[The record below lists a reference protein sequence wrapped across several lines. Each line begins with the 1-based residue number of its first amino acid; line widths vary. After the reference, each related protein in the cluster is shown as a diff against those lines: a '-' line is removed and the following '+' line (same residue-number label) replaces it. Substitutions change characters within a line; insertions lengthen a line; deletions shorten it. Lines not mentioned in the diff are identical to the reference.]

1 MTALLSHAPDSNCEV
16 KTFGPRL
23 DRVPLNGE
31 EMCLRAS
38 RGYCCS
44 LGEHFRGTAG
54 WGAGYGVKRPQG
66 LISCVALDLLRFVS
80 LACEMGVRILA
91 VL

>member
-1 MTALLSHAPDSNCEV
+1 MPSCFTWLLLQLGGALPGHS
-16 KTFGPRL
+16 RL
-23 DRVPLNGE
+23 
-31 EMCLRAS
+31 
-38 RGYCCS
+38 
-44 LGEHFRGTAG
+44 
-54 WGAGYGVKRPQG
+54 GAGYGVKRLQG